1 MFVEDERVLGG
12 ISLVCADIYD
22 ATSYVRDAIELEG
35 VDFPRNNFPAV
46 KIARLAVDKEHQRK
60 GIGTQ
65 LVDFSIERSRR
76 IAEIAG
82 CRLVVLDANE
92 GAIEFYAG
100 LGFQL
105 ADISR
110 NPKNDTY
117 PLFFDLSKR

>member
-1 MFVEDERVLGG
+1 M
-12 ISLVCADIYD
+12 
-22 ATSYVRDAIELEG
+22 EG

-46 KIARLAVDKEHQRK
+46 KIARLAVDKKHQRK

-65 LVDFSIERSRR
+65 LVDFSIERSRKV
-76 IAEIAG
+76 AEIAG

-92 GAIEFYAG
+92 EAIEFYAG

-110 NPKNDTY
+110 NPNNDTY
-117 PLFFDLSKR
+117 PLFLDLNKR